1 MTASKQS
8 HLDSAWKRSL
18 KPAQT
23 SRCRMY
29 SGKLL
34 MMDKE
39 DARNMYGFI
48 TEQIGKLVRL
58 VGYYAL
64 KTQNITT

>member
-1 MTASKQS
+1 
-8 HLDSAWKRSL
+8 
-18 KPAQT
+18 
-23 SRCRMY
+23 MY